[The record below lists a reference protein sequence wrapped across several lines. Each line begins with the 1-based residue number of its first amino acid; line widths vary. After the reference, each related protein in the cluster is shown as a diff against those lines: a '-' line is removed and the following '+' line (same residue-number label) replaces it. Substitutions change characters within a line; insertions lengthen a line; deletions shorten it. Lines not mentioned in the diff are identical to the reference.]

1 MAEINQFGLS
11 TLQQWGDGKGWFA
24 YSGLVTASTNAKPVI
39 LVNNTGQR
47 DSLVTI
53 QFGGAVETSD
63 LNAGTASNVQVY
75 LGGDIIYQNK
85 ISSIDGGNPFN
96 MEVTLFVPK
105 NSTFRIDVTDIDT
118 TGKHTTVV
126 RAHYV

>member
-24 YSGLVTASTNAKPVI
+24 YSGLVTASTNPKPVI

-53 QFGGAVETSD
+53 QFSGSVSVAD
-63 LNAGTASNVQVY
+63 LNAGPVSNVQLH

-85 ISSIDGGNPFN
+85 ISSIDGGNAFN

-118 TGKHTTVV
+118 TGKHTTVA

>member
-1 MAEINQFGLS
+1 MAELNTFGLS
-11 TLQQWGDGKGWFA
+11 TQQLWGDGRGWFA
-24 YSGLVTASTNAKPVI
+24 YSGLVDADTNAKPVI

-47 DSLVTI
+47 DSLVTV
-53 QFGGAVETSD
+53 QFAGAVEVSD
-63 LNAGTASNVQVY
+63 LNAGSNSNVQIH
-75 LGGDIIYQNK
+75 LGDDIIYQNK
-85 ISSIDGGNPFN
+85 IQTLDMGNPFN

-105 NSTFRIDVTDIDT
+105 NSTFRVDVTDIDG

>member
-1 MAEINQFGLS
+1 MAELNTFGLS
-11 TLQQWGDGKGWFA
+11 TQQQWGDGKGWFS
-24 YSGLVTASTNAKPVI
+24 YSGLVDASTNAKPVI

-53 QFGGAVETSD
+53 QFAGSVSVAD
-63 LNAGTASNVQVY
+63 LNAGTNSNVQIY

-85 ISSIDGGNPFN
+85 IQSLDMGNPFN

-105 NSTFRIDVTDIDT
+105 NSTFRVDVTDIDT

>member
-11 TLQQWGDGKGWFA
+11 TLQQWGDGTGWFS
-24 YSGLVTASTNAKPVI
+24 YSRLVTASTNAKPVI
-39 LVNNTGQR
+39 LINNTGQR

-53 QFGGAVETSD
+53 QFAGAVSSAD
-63 LNAGTASNVQVY
+63 LNAGTASNVEVY
-75 LGGDIIYQNK
+75 LGGDIVYQNK
-85 ISSIDGGNPFN
+85 IQSIDGGNPFN
-96 MEVTLFVPK
+96 MEVTMFVPK

>member
-11 TLQQWGDGKGWFA
+11 TLQQWGDGKGWFS

-39 LVNNTGQR
+39 LINNTGQR

-53 QFGGAVETSD
+53 QFAGAVSSAD
-63 LNAGTASNVQVY
+63 LNAGTASNVEVY
-75 LGGDIIYQNK
+75 LGGDIVYQNK
-85 ISSIDGGNPFN
+85 IQSIDGGNPFN
-96 MEVTLFVPK
+96 MEVTMFVPK
-105 NSTFRIDVTDIDT
+105 NSTFRIDVPDIDT

>member
-24 YSGLVTASTNAKPVI
+24 YSGRVDSDTNAKPVI

-53 QFGGAVETSD
+53 QFAGAVALGD
-63 LNAGTASNVQVY
+63 LNAGTASNVQIY
-75 LGGDIIYQNK
+75 LGEDIVYQNK
-85 ISSIDGGNPFN
+85 VQTIDMGNSFN

-105 NSTFRIDVTDIDT
+105 NSTFRIDVTDADD

>member
-11 TLQQWGDGKGWFA
+11 TLQQWGDGKGWYS
-24 YSGLVTASTNAKPVI
+24 YSGLVSGSTIAQPVI
-39 LVNNTGQR
+39 LLNNTGQR

-53 QFGGAVETSD
+53 QFAGAVSSAD
-63 LNAGTASNVQVY
+63 LNAGTASNVEVY
-75 LGGDIIYQNK
+75 LGGDIVYQNK
-85 ISSIDGGNPFN
+85 IQSIDGGNPFN
-96 MEVTLFVPK
+96 MEVTMFVPK

>member
-1 MAEINQFGLS
+1 MAELNQFGLS
-11 TLQQWGDGKGWFA
+11 TLQQWGDGKGWFS
-24 YSGLVTASTNAKPVI
+24 YSGLVDASTNAKPVI

-53 QFGGAVETSD
+53 QFGGSVAVAD
-63 LNAGTASNVQVY
+63 LNAGTASVVQVF

-85 ISSIDGGNPFN
+85 IQSIDGGNSFN
-96 MEVTLFVPK
+96 FEATMFVPK

-118 TGKHTTVV
+118 TGKHTTIV

>member
-11 TLQQWGDGKGWFA
+11 TLQQWGDGKGWFS

-39 LVNNTGQR
+39 LINNTGQR

-53 QFGGAVETSD
+53 QFAGAGSSAD
-63 LNAGTASNVQVY
+63 LNAGTASNVEVY
-75 LGGDIIYQNK
+75 LGGDIVYQNK
-85 ISSIDGGNPFN
+85 IQSIDGGNPFN
-96 MEVTLFVPK
+96 MEVTMFVPK

-118 TGKHTTVV
+118 TGIHTTVV

>member
-11 TLQQWGDGKGWFA
+11 TLQQWGDGKGWFS

-39 LVNNTGQR
+39 LINNTGQR

-53 QFGGAVETSD
+53 QFAGSVSVAD
-63 LNAGTASNVQVY
+63 LNAGTNSNVQIY

-85 ISSIDGGNPFN
+85 IQSLDMGNPFN

-105 NSTFRIDVTDIDT
+105 NSTFRVDVTDIDG

>member
-1 MAEINQFGLS
+1 MAELNQFGLS
-11 TLQQWGDGKGWFA
+11 TLQQWGDGKGWFS
-24 YSGLVTASTNAKPVI
+24 YSGLITASTNAKPVI

-53 QFGGAVETSD
+53 QFAGSVAVAD
-63 LNAGTASNVQVY
+63 LNAGTVSNVQIY
-75 LGGDIIYQNK
+75 LGGDIVYQNK
-85 ISSIDGGNPFN
+85 ISSIDGGNAFN
-96 MEVTLFVPK
+96 MEVTMFVPK

-118 TGKHTTVV
+118 TGKHSTVV

>member
-1 MAEINQFGLS
+1 MAELNQFGLS

-24 YSGLVTASTNAKPVI
+24 YSGLVTASTNNKPVI

-53 QFGGAVETSD
+53 QFSGSVSVAD
-63 LNAGTASNVQVY
+63 LNAGTVSNVQIY

-85 ISSIDGGNPFN
+85 ISSIDGGNAFN

-118 TGKHTTVV
+118 TGKHTTVA

>member
-1 MAEINQFGLS
+1 MAELNTFGLS
-11 TLQQWGDGKGWFA
+11 TQQQWGDGKGWFS
-24 YSGLVTASTNAKPVI
+24 YSGLVDASTNAKPVI

-53 QFGGAVETSD
+53 QFAGSVSVAD
-63 LNAGTASNVQVY
+63 LNAGTASNVQIY

-85 ISSIDGGNPFN
+85 IQSLDMGNPFN

-105 NSTFRIDVTDIDT
+105 NSTFRVDVTDIDT

>member
-1 MAEINQFGLS
+1 MAELNQFGLS
-11 TLQQWGDGKGWFA
+11 TLQQWGDGKGWFS

-39 LVNNTGQR
+39 LINNTGQR

-53 QFGGAVETSD
+53 QFAGAVSSAD
-63 LNAGTASNVQVY
+63 LNAGTASNVEVY
-75 LGGDIIYQNK
+75 LGGDIVYQNK
-85 ISSIDGGNPFN
+85 IQSIDGGNPFN
-96 MEVTLFVPK
+96 MEVTMFVPK

>member
-1 MAEINQFGLS
+1 M
-11 TLQQWGDGKGWFA
+11 
-24 YSGLVTASTNAKPVI
+24 
-39 LVNNTGQR
+39 
-47 DSLVTI
+47 
-53 QFGGAVETSD
+53 AVEVAD
-63 LNAGTASNVQVY
+63 LNAGSNSNVQIY

-85 ISSIDGGNPFN
+85 IQTLDMGNPFN

-105 NSTFRIDVTDIDT
+105 NSTFQIDVTDTDT

>member
-11 TLQQWGDGKGWFA
+11 TLQQWGDGKGWFS

-39 LVNNTGQR
+39 LINNTGQR

-53 QFGGAVETSD
+53 QFAGAVSSAD
-63 LNAGTASNVQVY
+63 LNAGTASNVEVY
-75 LGGDIIYQNK
+75 LGGDIVYQNK
-85 ISSIDGGNPFN
+85 IQSIDGGNPFN
-96 MEVTLFVPK
+96 MEVTMFVPK

-118 TGKHTTVV
+118 TGKHPTVV

>member
-11 TLQQWGDGKGWFA
+11 TLQQWGDGKGWFS

-39 LVNNTGQR
+39 LINNTGQR

-53 QFGGAVETSD
+53 QFAGAVSSAD
-63 LNAGTASNVQVY
+63 LNAGTASNVEVY
-75 LGGDIIYQNK
+75 LGGDIVYQNK
-85 ISSIDGGNPFN
+85 IQSIDGGNPFN
-96 MEVTLFVPK
+96 MEVTMFVPK

>member
-11 TLQQWGDGKGWFA
+11 TLQQWGDGKGWFS

-39 LVNNTGQR
+39 LINNTGQR

-53 QFGGAVETSD
+53 QFAGAVSSAD
-63 LNAGTASNVQVY
+63 LNAGPASYVEVY
-75 LGGDIIYQNK
+75 LGGDIVYQNK
-85 ISSIDGGNPFN
+85 IQSIDGGNPFN
-96 MEVTLFVPK
+96 MEVTMFVPK